1 MTFSRQQGNYRNETC
16 IAIISDAFC
25 SGRVVARPLL
35 LLHQFKQSKFMIR
48 TLPALSNSPLWDS
61 SIASD
66 VIANFTPFVA
76 SDKSATALT
85 QQPQQNP

>member
-1 MTFSRQQGNYRNETC
+1 
-16 IAIISDAFC
+16 
-25 SGRVVARPLL
+25 
-35 LLHQFKQSKFMIR
+35 MIR

-76 SDKSATALT
+76 SDESATALT
-85 QQPQQNP
+85 QQPQQNPQPDQLPQQPSVSVLDVQATVMWKRP